1 MHHADLPHSPCYLNG
16 RYLRLDRARVSVMD
30 RGFLFGDGVYEVI
43 PAYEGRLFCFEQ
55 HIDRRERSLEA
66 IRLTNPHS
74 RTQWRQILSNFIAK
88 FDRFL
93 LGTGQKTGSTAENSL
108 VYLQV
113 TRGVALRDHALP
125 ADVTPTVFAMCSR
138 LRPVSQE
145 VRAHGATCVSANDI
159 RWHKAHI
166 KSTSLLGAV
175 LSRQVSADVNAQ
187 ETILFRDDTLTEA
200 SSSNVWVVKD
210 GAIWGTPR
218 NESGLEGIRY
228 GLMER
233 LCRELGL
240 PFGLRPLVRADVERA
255 DELLLTSASKEVLA
269 VTRLDG
275 KPVGNGLPGPIYDR
289 LFAAY
294 QLAKQQP
301 A

>member
-1 MHHADLPHSPCYLNG
+1 MHQADLPHSPCYLNG
-16 RYLRLDRARVSVMD
+16 RYSRLDRARVSVMD

-55 HIDRRERSLEA
+55 HMDRLERSLYA

-74 RTQWRQILSNFIAK
+74 RTRWRQIATTLVTK
-88 FDRFL
+88 FGRFL
-93 LGTGQKTGSTAENSL
+93 SDTGQKPGSSAENSMI
-108 VYLQV
+108 YFQV

-125 ADVTPTVFAMCSR
+125 ANVTPTVFAMCSL
-138 LRPVSQE
+138 LRPVPQE

-218 NESGLEGIRY
+218 DERVLEGIRY

-269 VTRLDG
+269 VTSLDG
-275 KPVGNGLPGPIYDR
+275 KPVGNGLPGPVYDR

-294 QLAKQQP
+294 QLAKQQT

>member
-1 MHHADLPHSPCYLNG
+1 MHHTDLPHSPCYLDG

-55 HIDRRERSLEA
+55 HIDRLERSLEA

-74 RTQWRQILSNFIAK
+74 RTQWRQIASNLIAK

-145 VRAHGATCVSANDI
+145 VRARGATCVSANDI

-218 NESGLEGIRY
+218 NESVLEGIRY